1 MKKKSSVNKAGNYTK
16 PNLRKRIF
24 RRLMNSNT
32 YGTQSGKWSAR
43 KSQALVRLYEKAGG
57 GYRN

>member
-16 PNLRKRIF
+16 PTLRKRIF

-32 YGTQSGKWSAR
+32 YGTAKGKWSAR
-43 KSQALVRLYEKAGG
+43 KSQALVRAYEKAGG

>member
-1 MKKKSSVNKAGNYTK
+1 MKKSSVNKAGNYTK

-32 YGTQSGKWSAR
+32 YGTAKGKWSAR
-43 KSQALVRLYEKAGG
+43 KVKH
-57 GYRN
+57 

>member
-1 MKKKSSVNKAGNYTK
+1 MAVNAAGNYTK

-32 YGTQSGKWSAR
+32 YGTPSGKWSAR

-57 GYRN
+57 GYR